1 MLDFDLNEGEGVL
14 TVIPRAALSE
24 QDFKTLDVAVDAYL
38 EHREKLAGLLLLIDH
53 FPGWEDFPSFLKHI
67 RFVHSHH
74 EQIERVAMVA
84 DETFLLFLPSI
95 ASHFV
100 QADIRHFPRDQEAAA
115 RQWITE

>member
-1 MLDFDLNEGEGVL
+1 MLDFDLDEEQGVL

-24 QDFKTLDVAVDAYL
+24 NDFEALDTVANAYI
-38 EHREKLAGLLLLIDH
+38 EREEKLSGLLLLIDH

-67 RFVHSHH
+67 RFVRSHH
-74 EQIERVAMVA
+74 EHIERVAVVA

-100 QADIRHFPRDQEAAA
+100 QADIRHFPRDQEDSA
-115 RQWITE
+115 RQWLTE